1 MKSADVAMDKIFS
14 RPALQE
20 WTRKCKELGKKIV
33 FTNGCFDILHQGHMD
48 LLSYS
53 SKLGDVLVLGVNSD
67 KSVKKLKGKDRPV
80 NHESFRAFMLASLS
94 IVDAVCIFEE
104 DTPLELIKAIEP
116 DCIVKGGDYRPD
128 QVVGAEQVISTGGE
142 VKIFPLV
149 KGYSTSALIDKIQK
163 L

>member
-1 MKSADVAMDKIFS
+1 MKSADAAMDKIFS

-104 DTPLELIKAIEP
+104 DTPLELIRAIEP

-142 VKIFPLV
+142 VRIFPLV